1 MILDVLISRYLDGEL
16 TPEED
21 AELRSLIAA
30 DIEAKEAFD
39 AAILLHIAMRCE
51 DDTVV
56 PDDVRED
63 TLAAL
68 DVRMAAL
75 PVRTSRT
82 RSYRA
87 MAALAVTF
95 LVLCLPFGD
104 TYRNLGRDS
113 WNEVA
118 QQTEQNS
125 TIRQRERESGS
136 GGPRLQPH
144 GSEHVSSTSFTTT
157 TDASSDMASDFV
169 NVVTDDVL
177 PLHPRELEHVDETI
191 PAVPV
196 ETSTVSVHSLFAS
209 ADEAPFT
216 PSEVPQPPVPTT
228 IETRS
233 LAASHIMQ
241 QKPVDVLVTTSY
253 GQSMT
258 GTVSTEGAVTM
269 VSAGVG
275 FSMAKNTFM
284 GLELGT
290 MSYATIREHQIM
302 TRAGTSGTSSAPPP
316 ILSSDHVSKLPPT
329 VMPGGTYTTTVY
341 SHAESEGAAWGA
353 AFLQQRI
360 FELGPAHINGRVAAG
375 VTEDGVLG
383 YGRLGTDIRLF
394 DGVSATVG
402 ADASYAPIR
411 QFRHG
416 KVSAQTY
423 GLFLSLTYGIQ
434 VRL

>member
-21 AELRSLIAA
+21 AELRSMIAG
-30 DIEAKEAFD
+30 DVEAKEAFD

-63 TLAAL
+63 TIRAIDIRMSAAPT
-68 DVRMAAL
+68 RKTA
-75 PVRTSRT
+75 S

-87 MAALAVTF
+87 VAALAVTF

-104 TYRNLGRDS
+104 TYFNLGSDGVG
-113 WNEVA
+113 EFA
-118 QQTEQNS
+118 EQSSAASSPVTTRAGETPRRAAGQLTASNPSSAANS
-125 TIRQRERESGS
+125 VHNGEIIDT
-136 GGPRLQPH
+136 
-144 GSEHVSSTSFTTT
+144 TSFDVVT
-157 TDASSDMASDFV
+157 TDVIGNTNTVESLNSRAEEAVSLDQEGV
-169 NVVTDDVL
+169 NTL
-177 PLHPRELEHVDETI
+177 P
-191 PAVPV
+191 
-196 ETSTVSVHSLFAS
+196 VSSLFAS
-209 ADEAPFT
+209 ADNTPFAPSQPHTSSGPSNSEPSTLAT
-216 PSEVPQPPVPTT
+216 PNLLQS
-228 IETRS
+228 
-233 LAASHIMQ
+233 
-241 QKPVDVLVTTSY
+241 KPVDVLITSSY

-258 GTVSTEGAVTM
+258 GTVSTEGAVTTI
-269 VSAGVG
+269 SAGVG
-275 FSMAKNTFM
+275 FAMAKNTFM

-290 MSYATIREHQIM
+290 MNYATIREHQIM
-302 TRAGTSGTSSAPPP
+302 TRSDDGSAVSARPPM
-316 ILSSDHVSKLPPT
+316 LSSDHVSKLPPT
-329 VMPGGTYTTTVY
+329 VMPGGTYTTSVY

-353 AFLQQRI
+353 AFLQQRLLN
-360 FELGPAHINGRVAAG
+360 LGPAHINGRVAAG

-394 DGVSATVG
+394 QGVSATIG

-411 QFRHG
+411 QFRQG
-416 KVSAQTY
+416 KMSAQTY